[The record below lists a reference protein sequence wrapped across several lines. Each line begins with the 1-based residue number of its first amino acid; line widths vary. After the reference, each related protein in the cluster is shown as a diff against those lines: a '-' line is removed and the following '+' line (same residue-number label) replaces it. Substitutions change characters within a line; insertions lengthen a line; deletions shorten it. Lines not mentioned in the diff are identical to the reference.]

1 MENNSKIDV
10 IFRKEKSGDF
20 KGVITAYF
28 PHEVETSRGEIM
40 CYSHIGQHSC
50 CDYQYCV
57 KKSVLATKEEY
68 SDLYN
73 ELKSLGYELNVIKK
87 QNYVKYLTSLFKISK
102 IKKDGTAHTGIQN

>member
-40 CYSHIGQHSC
+40 CYSHIGMHAY
-50 CDYQYCV
+50 CDYHYCV
-57 KKSVLATKEEY
+57 RKSVLATKEEY

-87 QNYVKYLTSLFKISK
+87 YNYAKYLKSY
-102 IKKDGTAHTGIQN
+102 KKRYGKQ